1 MIETGEAE
9 DPGGRDVLNTTSLNT
24 KYCEQRLIIVTA
36 ILLLN
41 HILHVDEV
49 IEVEKYP
56 GDVTEDEDNDDADE
70 DEGKVDL
77 TSHSV
82 GGSLVGVSEIVR
94 NKVIISN

>member
-1 MIETGEAE
+1 MYSIPHLRTKRLSTNIEN
-9 DPGGRDVLNTTSLNT
+9 L
-24 KYCEQRLIIVTA
+24 

-77 TSHSV
+77 TSHFV
-82 GGSLVGVSEIVR
+82 DGPLVGVSESGLNEVR
-94 NKVIISN
+94 ISNYLFM